1 MRDQN
6 VDVAAVCG
14 HGRFPV
20 VAAAVTQALRRRRGR
35 AGRRGGEPADK
46 ASCDRGDEQSSDLA
60 CQRTDTGTG
69 HFILCYSETSRP
81 PAATNVTRE
90 HIGVNEGTIN
100 DGAAPKQP
108 APSSPTPDALVHGKG
123 WDHFGTTRYARE

>member
-35 AGRRGGEPADK
+35 AGRRGGERAEK
-46 ASCDRGDEQSSDLA
+46 ASCGRGDEQNGDLA
-60 CQRTDTGTG
+60 CERTDTGTG
-69 HFILCYSETSRP
+69 HFVLSYSETSRAP
-81 PAATNVTRE
+81 VATKVTRE
-90 HIGVNEGTIN
+90 QIGVKTQHLR
-100 DGAAPKQP
+100 QP
-108 APSSPTPDALVHGKG
+108 GPLLG
-123 WDHFGTTRYARE
+123 

>member
-35 AGRRGGEPADK
+35 AGRRGGERAEK
-46 ASCDRGDEQSSDLA
+46 ASCGRGDEQSSDLA
-60 CQRTDTGTG
+60 CECTDTGTG
-69 HFILCYSETSRP
+69 HFVLCYSETSR
-81 PAATNVTRE
+81 AQVATNVTRE
-90 HIGVNEGTIN
+90 QIGVNEVTIS
-100 DGAAPKQP
+100 DGVTLEQP
-108 APSSPTPDALVHGKG
+108 APSSPAPDAPAGCSDATVLTG
-123 WDHFGTTRYARE
+123 RA

>member
-20 VAAAVTQALRRRRGR
+20 VAAAVTQALGCRCGR
-35 AGRRGGEPADK
+35 AGRRGGERAEK
-46 ASCDRGDEQSSDLA
+46 ASCGRRDEQSGDLA
-60 CQRTDTGTG
+60 CERTDTGTG
-69 HFILCYSETSRP
+69 HFVLCYSETSRA

-90 HIGVNEGTIN
+90 QIGVNEVTIS
-100 DGAAPKQP
+100 DRAT
-108 APSSPTPDALVHGKG
+108 S
-123 WDHFGTTRYARE
+123 E